1 MRFFLQDEISEQ
13 VDHIIRSFNKLMDGD
28 VSEQMEQKGL
38 TYKVNYGTSILLLR
52 QQAQKYKGNNEL
64 ANRLWYREIRE
75 AMIMATLIA
84 EPDAGFEATLKE
96 WLKVLPTNEMAEQTG
111 ANLLWRLSDVF
122 GFANELLDQD
132 DAKIQAL
139 AWVGLACYLQRSNS
153 LQQEQVDKLLSRI
166 GITKDSEGLFL
177 MRCKGRFLR
186 QLCRQSHE
194 ALQQVEEVIVG
205 LKENN
210 IALWLVEEVSTEID
224 FLKNKD

>member
-13 VDHIIRSFNKLMDGD
+13 VDQIIRSFNKLMDGD

-38 TYKVNYGTSILLLR
+38 EYKVNYGTSVLLLR

-84 EPDAGFEATLKE
+84 EPDEAFDATLKE

-122 GFANELLDQD
+122 RFANELLDQED
-132 DAKIQAL
+132 PKMQAL
-139 AWVGLACYLQRSNS
+139 AWVGLACYLQKSNS
-153 LQQEQVDKLLSRI
+153 LPQEQVDQLLSRI
-166 GITKDSEGLFL
+166 GKTKDEEGVFL

-186 QLCRQSHE
+186 QLCRQSE
-194 ALQQVEEVIVG
+194 GALQQVELLIVG
-205 LKENN
+205 LKEKR